1 MNKKDLKRIVDLALW
16 FLFCF
21 ILGTGLMIHY
31 RLVPGFQG
39 GAGANFFWMSRHG
52 WGNIHFWASCL
63 FIGLLSCHLYLNFN
77 TIKLIIAGKSDR
89 KAVILF
95 GIGILIVMFFLLFP
109 VFQGQNGY
117 GNNRNHHR
125 GQQASRLFI

>member
-1 MNKKDLKRIVDLALW
+1 MNTKDLKKKVDVSLW

-39 GAGANFFWMSRHG
+39 GAGANFFGISRHG
-52 WGNIHFWASCL
+52 WGNIHFWAACFFL
-63 FIGLLSCHLYLNFN
+63 VLLSFHLYLNFN
-77 TIKLIIAGKSDR
+77 TIKLIIAGKSNQ
-89 KAVILF
+89 KAALLF

-109 VFQGQNGY
+109 VFHGQIGFGKNGNY
-117 GNNRNHHR
+117 HH
-125 GQQASRLFI
+125 GQQARHLFR

>member
-1 MNKKDLKRIVDLALW
+1 MKKTELKRVVDLTLW

-39 GAGANFFWMSRHG
+39 GAGANFLGMSRHG

-63 FIGLLSCHLYLNFN
+63 FIATLSFHLYLNFSIIKM
-77 TIKLIIAGKSDR
+77 TIADKSNR
-89 KAVILF
+89 KAAILF
-95 GIGILIVMFFLLFP
+95 GTGILIVMFFLIFP

-117 GNNRNHHR
+117 GNNRNYHR
-125 GQQASRLFI
+125 GPQAGRLFR